1 MDRAYFVAAYWIVV
15 GLGFILFRRAFVRE
29 RLNRHRA
36 YARGAIGER
45 TRQRAEARA
54 GWYEM
59 HPAEAERR
67 AIYIGLAFI
76 LVGVVVLL
84 VRWNPLGIK
93 SPFTTHASNPRLKTD
108 AKNARLSGFFLHGL
122 AA

>member
-1 MDRAYFVAAYWIVV
+1 
-15 GLGFILFRRAFVRE
+15 
-29 RLNRHRA
+29 
-36 YARGAIGER
+36 
-45 TRQRAEARA
+45 
-54 GWYEM
+54 M

-108 AKNARLSGFFLHGL
+108 AKYARLSGFFSPRLSRIALESTIPEG
-122 AA
+122 A